1 MKNLLPHYNS
11 YKIIIKYIAM
21 KKNQYNNNGKRS
33 MNMTMKLLGAAFFI
47 LHSSFFISSC
57 SNFLDEQVPQATLTQ
72 DEVKKPEYIDNVLI
86 SAYAGLLSIE
96 DMNSSFSLWN
106 YDTRSDDAYVGGSNP
121 SDGEPF
127 HILEKHATVMTT
139 DWPYNDIWNRFYK
152 YLSRI
157 SLSLDMLA
165 VADQNNTVIQQRTAE
180 MKFLRAYGHF
190 QLKRL
195 FKHIPFVNKPNMQED
210 DYNNLTNTEY
220 TNDEGWQQ
228 IINDLE
234 DAYAVLPV
242 TQAEKGRPTKAA
254 CAAFLAKVYLYK
266 AYRQDDANTN
276 QVTSINDA
284 DLQKVVE
291 YTAPALYANY
301 GLENDLHNN
310 FRPEEQYENGKESIW
325 AIQYSKNDGTVYGN
339 LNFSYRLIV
348 PCIPKVHDA
357 GCDFYKPSIN
367 LVNAYRTN
375 SDGLPYLDNVPATV
389 TDYEVGSAQTVDP
402 RLFETVGVPGT
413 PYMFNPNFMMAK
425 TNTWSR
431 SGGMYG
437 YYVSLKQNVDP
448 ALTDSYLFV
457 CDNQWASSMNRI
469 VFRYADV
476 LLMRAEALAQLGQT
490 TEAIAL
496 VNQVRS
502 RAMAMTTNSVV
513 ANYPNKYG
521 VHYAIGKYNG
531 TYSKDEAMKI
541 VKMERRLELAME
553 SERFF
558 DLVRWGDAA
567 TVINRFYT
575 TESEKMNFLSGSLFT
590 ANKNEYLPIPDD
602 QMKAANGHY
611 TQNCGQW

>member
-1 MKNLLPHYNS
+1 MKATIIYKVKNLVKMVLPFYLF
-11 YKIIIKYIAM
+11 A
-21 KKNQYNNNGKRS
+21 
-33 MNMTMKLLGAAFFI
+33 LLP
-47 LHSSFFISSC
+47 LTSC
-57 SNFLDEQVPQATLTQ
+57 SDFLEEQVPQATLTQ

-127 HILEKHATVMTT
+127 HILEQHTGVMTT
-139 DWPYNDIWNRFYK
+139 DWPYNDIWLRFYK

-165 VADQNNTVIQQRTAE
+165 VADQENTTIQQRTAE

-195 FKHIPFVNKPNMQED
+195 FKNIPFVNKLNMQEE

-234 DAYAVLPV
+234 DAYAVLPA
-242 TQAEKGRPTKAA
+242 TQADKGRPTKAA

-266 AYRQDDANTN
+266 AYRQDDANSN
-276 QVTSINDA
+276 QVTAINDA

-291 YTAPALYANY
+291 YTAPGLYAGY

-375 SDGLPYLDNVPATV
+375 SDGLPLFDAPASTA
-389 TDYEVGSAQTVDP
+389 DYEVGSAQTVDP
-402 RLFETVGVPGT
+402 RLFVTVGVPGT
-413 PYMFNPNFMMAK
+413 PYMFNPNFMISK

-437 YYVSLKQNVDP
+437 YFVSLKQNVDP
-448 ALTDSYLFV
+448 SLTDNYLFV

-476 LLMRAEALAQLGQT
+476 LLMRAEALAQLGKT
-490 TEAIAL
+490 AEAISL

-502 RAMAMTTNSVV
+502 RAIGMTSGSVV

-531 TYSKDEAMKI
+531 SYSKEETMKI

-558 DLVRWGDAA
+558 DLVRWGEAA

-575 TESEKMNFLSGSLFT
+575 TEGEKMNFLSGSMFT

-611 TQNCGQW
+611 KQNCGQW

>member
-1 MKNLLPHYNS
+1 MKATIFYKVKNLVKMVLPFYLF
-11 YKIIIKYIAM
+11 A
-21 KKNQYNNNGKRS
+21 
-33 MNMTMKLLGAAFFI
+33 LLP
-47 LHSSFFISSC
+47 LTSC
-57 SNFLDEQVPQATLTQ
+57 SDFLEEQVPQATLTQ

-127 HILEKHATVMTT
+127 HILEQHTGVMTT
-139 DWPYNDIWNRFYK
+139 DWPYNDIWLRFYK

-165 VADQNNTVIQQRTAE
+165 VADQENTTIQQRTAE

-195 FKHIPFVNKPNMQED
+195 FKNIPFVNKLNMQEE

-234 DAYAVLPV
+234 DAYAVLPA
-242 TQAEKGRPTKAA
+242 TQVDKGRPTKAA

-266 AYRQDDANTN
+266 AYRQDDANSN
-276 QVTSINDA
+276 QVTAINDA

-291 YTAPALYANY
+291 YTAPGLYAGY

-375 SDGLPYLDNVPATV
+375 SDGLPLFDAPASTA
-389 TDYEVGSAQTVDP
+389 DYEVGSAQTVDP
-402 RLFETVGVPGT
+402 RLFVTVGVPGT
-413 PYMFNPNFMMAK
+413 PYMFNPNFMISK

-437 YYVSLKQNVDP
+437 YFVSLKQNVDP
-448 ALTDSYLFV
+448 SLTDTYLFV

-476 LLMRAEALAQLGQT
+476 LLMRAEALAQLGKT
-490 TEAIAL
+490 AEAISL

-502 RAMAMTTNSVV
+502 RAIGMTSGSVV

-531 TYSKDEAMKI
+531 SYSKEETMKI

-558 DLVRWGDAA
+558 DLVRWGEAA

-575 TESEKMNFLSGSLFT
+575 TESEKKRSLSMASSSRRSILTMRMASSL
-590 ANKNEYLPIPDD
+590 E
-602 QMKAANGHY
+602 
-611 TQNCGQW
+611 

>member
-1 MKNLLPHYNS
+1 MKATIIYKEKNLVKMVLPFYLF
-11 YKIIIKYIAM
+11 A
-21 KKNQYNNNGKRS
+21 
-33 MNMTMKLLGAAFFI
+33 LLP
-47 LHSSFFISSC
+47 LTSC
-57 SNFLDEQVPQATLTQ
+57 SDFLEEQVPQATLTQ

-127 HILEKHATVMTT
+127 HILEQHTGVMTT
-139 DWPYNDIWNRFYK
+139 DWPYNDIWLRFYK

-165 VADQNNTVIQQRTAE
+165 VADQENTTIQQRTAE

-195 FKHIPFVNKPNMQED
+195 FKNIPFVNKLNMQEE

-234 DAYAVLPV
+234 DAYAVLPA
-242 TQAEKGRPTKAA
+242 TQADKGRPTKAA

-266 AYRQDDANTN
+266 AYRQDDANSN
-276 QVTSINDA
+276 QVTAINDA
-284 DLQKVVE
+284 DLQKVVD
-291 YTAPALYANY
+291 YTAPGLYAGY

-375 SDGLPYLDNVPATV
+375 SDGLPLFDAPASTA
-389 TDYEVGSAQTVDP
+389 DYEVGSAQTVDP
-402 RLFETVGVPGT
+402 RLFVTVGVPGT
-413 PYMFNPNFMMAK
+413 PYMFNPNFMISK

-437 YYVSLKQNVDP
+437 YFVSLKQNVDP
-448 ALTDSYLFV
+448 SLTDTYLFV

-476 LLMRAEALAQLGQT
+476 LLMRAEALAQLGKT
-490 TEAIAL
+490 AEAISL

-502 RAMAMTTNSVV
+502 RAIGMTSGSVV

-531 TYSKDEAMKI
+531 SYSKEETMKI

-558 DLVRWGDAA
+558 DLVRWGEAA

-575 TESEKMNFLSGSLFT
+575 TEGEKMNFLSGSMFT

-611 TQNCGQW
+611 KQNCGQW